1 MKLAILIIILGGFFG
16 FFKEHEEEMEFEY
29 EAPVRKTKIKAL
41 PEHKEMLAL
50 PPKRPLE
57 LPPHADL

>member
-1 MKLAILIIILGGFFG
+1 MKLAIILIILGSFFG

-29 EAPVRKTKIKAL
+29 EAPKVRRKTKAL
-41 PEHKEMLAL
+41 PEHKKMLAL

-57 LPPHADL
+57 LPPHED

>member
-1 MKLAILIIILGGFFG
+1 MKLALLIIILGSFFG

-29 EAPVRKTKIKAL
+29 EAPVRKTKTKAL
-41 PEHKEMLAL
+41 SPRKEMLTL

-57 LPPHADL
+57 LPPHEDW

>member
-1 MKLAILIIILGGFFG
+1 MKLAIIIVLIGSFFNL
-16 FFKEHEEEMEFEY
+16 FREHEEEVEFEY
-29 EAPVRKTKIKAL
+29 EAPVKKKRLKAL

>member
-1 MKLAILIIILGGFFG
+1 MNLAILIIILGGLFG
-16 FFKEHEEEMEFEY
+16 FFKEHEEEVEFEY
-29 EAPVRKTKIKAL
+29 EAPVKKKRLKAL

-57 LPPHADL
+57 LPPHTDL